1 MAAPSPSEFLTF
13 FRRAAMH
20 PALRR
25 GLVSRPPRAMPALS
39 SRPFSSSIIRADKD
53 NLSTDS
59 SVKTDSFPDDDH
71 TTNKKDNLDVQ
82 SNNSAKGVEAHSK
95 GEGGTATSQADE
107 RNNTERAKKEHPEA
121 PDVVIGMQDERG
133 AKGH

>member
-59 SVKTDSFPDDDH
+59 SVKTDSFL
-71 TTNKKDNLDVQ
+71 TTTTRPTRRTTWT
-82 SNNSAKGVEAHSK
+82 AHSK